1 MKEYLSKYKWQIFI
15 FSLMF
20 IFLIPLAINVAFK
33 QKAPCSFWVAEWG
46 AGDAL
51 SFYGTL
57 LASVA
62 TIIGVYIS
70 IQYAQKSYRDD
81 VRNQVLPFFAV
92 TQLRKKSRYDPF
104 LAGFDDKEN
113 SEEKECSSGDLP
125 LYEEY
130 KPSEVYIVID
140 TEGIQYKVELNE
152 NQRQIL
158 EQGGLDWHNDGTGR
172 CFLQAGIYVS
182 MPFEA
187 VNIGNGG
194 AINTQISFHK
204 EKGPRNAVPL
214 FTIKQNEKFYFH
226 IFSDNTN
233 FVVNQK
239 YVIEL
244 KYGDIL
250 GNYYTQKYPITFGI
264 DSNDGR
270 FYQSIDLAGTQHLV
284 NDNKGQGE

>member
-1 MKEYLSKYKWQIFI
+1 MKEWISKHKRKLFI
-15 FSLMF
+15 SFFVFLF
-20 IFLIPLAINVAFK
+20 IIPLAINTLFK
-33 QKAPCSFWVAEWG
+33 IKAPCAFFAAEWS

-51 SFYGTL
+51 SFYGTM

-62 TIIGVYIS
+62 TIIGVYMS
-70 IQYAQKSYRDD
+70 IRYAQKSYRDD

-104 LAGFDDKEN
+104 LAGFDDKEKV
-113 SEEKECSSGDLP
+113 KECSDGDLP
-125 LYEEY
+125 RYEEY
-130 KPSEVYIVID
+130 KLSEVYIVID
-140 TEGIQYKVELNE
+140 AEGIQYKAELKE
-152 NQRQIL
+152 NQRQML
-158 EQGGLDWHNDGTGR
+158 EQGGLAWHNDGTGR

-204 EKGPRNAVPL
+204 KDGPRNAVPL
-214 FTIKQNEKFYFH
+214 FTIKQSEKFYFH
-226 IFSDNTN
+226 IFSDNTD

-250 GNYYTQKYPITFGI
+250 GNYYIQKYPITFGI

-270 FYQSIDLAGTQHLV
+270 FYQSIDLTGTQHLV
-284 NDNKGQGE
+284 NDNENEGQGE